1 MEKPADIVVCPDAN
15 RLAKDAA
22 ERIIAVAR
30 GAIARRGRFLL
41 VLSGGSTPERTY
53 RELARM
59 ENRSRLDWSKIWLF
73 FGDERHVP
81 LNDPRSNYHL
91 VAESLLSPT
100 GIGSSNVFA
109 IVPKDSAEIAAADYE
124 NRMRA
129 FFQIYDA
136 SKFPRFDLVLL
147 GLGDDGHTASLF
159 PGSPSL
165 AETTRWVTSSPP
177 GVLPPPVDRI
187 TTTLPVINAARQIL
201 FLVSG
206 SKKASTLRSVLEAPD
221 AHEKYPAA
229 AVHPGDGQI
238 TWLVDEAAASLLS
251 SRKRFREPTASSAHP

>member
-15 RLAKDAA
+15 RLAEDAA
-22 ERIIAVAR
+22 ERIIAAAR
-30 GAIARRGRFLL
+30 EAIAQRGRFLL
-41 VLSGGSTPERTY
+41 VLSGGSTPEHMY
-53 RELARM
+53 RVLARP
-59 ENRSRLDWSKIWLF
+59 ENRSRLDWSRTWLF
-73 FGDERHVP
+73 FGDERYVA
-81 LNDPRSNYHL
+81 LNDPRSNYHM
-91 VAESLLSPT
+91 VAESLLS

-109 IVPKDSAEIAAADYE
+109 IVPKDSVEISAADYE
-124 NRMRA
+124 NRLRA

-165 AETTRWVTSSPP
+165 AERTRWVTSSPP

-206 SKKASTLRSVLEAPD
+206 SKKASTLRVVLEAPD
-221 AHEKYPAA
+221 ALEKYPAT
-229 AVHPGDGQI
+229 AVHPDDGEI

-251 SRKRFREPTASSAHP
+251 SPTRYRQPTASSAHP